1 MQQKIII
8 KNLGPI
14 RDCEIEINPFTV
26 LIGKSGSG
34 KSIILRTISMCKW
47 IYKKMQYKNLLK
59 KSKAKSDALRFRL
72 DRLLRDSVLDDFFSE
87 KTYIEFKVNNKSIIL
102 IENKKL
108 KPQYNNMSSQFML
121 SKIVFLN
128 ENRTVLPEI
137 LSTPGGRKARFSY
150 YTDDMIENFY
160 LAFDEIGNNFKLNT
174 IDIELFSRK
183 AIGFNQIFVKRD
195 NKNIKLEHVSS
206 GEKNTIVLE
215 LILTY
220 FSEKYD
226 LNSSYHSNLRLLLNA
241 IDLNNMQNIRKVFD
255 YVSDELKGKALF
267 IKTFFIEEPESN
279 LFPINQ
285 KELTYFLSSIGKNKN
300 SQFEILLSTHSPY
313 MLTAINNLL
322 YASQILKSKPE
333 LKEKIYEIVDEKYI
347 LENNDLSVYMIENGT
362 ANSIIDTETNLIN
375 ADSIDSVSSDILND
389 FEKLY
394 ELENS

>member
-14 RDCEIEINPFTV
+14 KDCEIEINPFTV
-26 LIGKSGSG
+26 FIGESGSG

-47 IYKKMQYKNLLK
+47 IYKKMQYSNLLK
-59 KSKAKSDALRFRL
+59 KSHAKQNAIRFRL
-72 DRLLRDSVLDDFFSE
+72 DRLLRDSVLDDFFSNDS
-87 KTYIEFKVNNKSIIL
+87 YIEFFVNNKSIIV
-102 IENKKL
+102 IEKNKL
-108 KPQYNNMSSQFML
+108 KPNYKNMSSKFML

-137 LSTPGGRKARFSY
+137 LSTPGGRKAKFSY

-160 LAFDEIGNNFKLNT
+160 IAFDEIGNGFKLNT
-174 IDIELFSRK
+174 IDIELFSKK
-183 AIGFNQIFVKRD
+183 AVGFNQIFIKRD
-195 NKNIKLEHVSS
+195 NKNIKLEHASS

-220 FSEKYD
+220 YLSKYNLIESFKSNIKSSIENLD
-226 LNSSYHSNLRLLLNA
+226 LVLTKKL
-241 IDLNNMQNIRKVFD
+241 FD
-255 YVSDELKGKALF
+255 YVEAIIEDIPLF
-267 IKTFFIEEPESN
+267 LLTVFIEEPETN

-285 KELTYFLSSIGKNKN
+285 KKLIYFLVLVASMKNKMDN
-300 SQFEILLSTHSPY
+300 SEIIFSTHSPY

-333 LKEKIYEIVDEKYI
+333 LKEKIYEIVGEKYI